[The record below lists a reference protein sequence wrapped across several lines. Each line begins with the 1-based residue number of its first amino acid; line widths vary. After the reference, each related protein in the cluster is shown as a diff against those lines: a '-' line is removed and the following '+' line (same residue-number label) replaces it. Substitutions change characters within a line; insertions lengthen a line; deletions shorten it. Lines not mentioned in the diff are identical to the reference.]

1 MGQKVDP
8 RGFRIGINKTWSSRW
23 YNKKNYSANLEK
35 DTLIRDYVETNFK
48 HAAIASVD
56 IERSVAKLR
65 MIIRTNR
72 PGVMIGRGGKGLEE
86 LRQKLE
92 RKFLFKEK
100 LQVQI
105 DIIEVRSIE
114 EDAQLLANDAAFQI
128 EKRVAFRRVMKMML
142 DKVMQNRNVFGVK
155 IQLSGR
161 LGGAEMSRVEW
172 LSKGNIPLH
181 TLRANIDYAQAT
193 ARTTYG
199 AIGVKVWLNK
209 RDQLEQEKGKRP
221 AKRPERRPGGRR

>member
-23 YNKKNYSANLEK
+23 YSNKGYGANLEK
-35 DTLIRDYVETNFK
+35 DTLIREYVLTNFK
-48 HAAIASVD
+48 HAAISSVD

-72 PGVMIGRGGKGLEE
+72 PGVIIGRGGKGLEE
-86 LRQKLE
+86 LRQQLE

-142 DKVMQNRNVFGVK
+142 DKVMQNRNVFGIK

-181 TLRANIDYAQAT
+181 TLRANIDYAPAT

-209 RDQLEQEKGKRP
+209 KEQLEQEQGKR
-221 AKRPERRPGGRR
+221 RERQERKPSHR